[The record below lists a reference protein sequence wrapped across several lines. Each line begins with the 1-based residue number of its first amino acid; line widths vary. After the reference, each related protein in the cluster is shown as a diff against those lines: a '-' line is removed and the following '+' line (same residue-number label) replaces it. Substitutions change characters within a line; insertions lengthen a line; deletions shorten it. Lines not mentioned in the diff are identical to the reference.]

1 MDAQGRIL
9 FIITGG
15 TIDSRFSPMQDA
27 ILTGKK
33 SMVPNYLS
41 KLKLHDDCEY
51 FVARMKDS
59 RELDDSD
66 RAKMLGA
73 IEKSKTNRVIITHGT
88 YTMAKTAIFIKKNLL
103 ARGKTIVLTGSM
115 VPVSGFAVSDA
126 PFNLGY
132 AVASVQALKPGVY
145 LCMNGKV
152 FRPHEVEKNIKKGR
166 FEAKK
171 K

>member
-1 MDAQGRIL
+1 MDSRGRIL
-9 FIITGG
+9 FIMTSG
-15 TIDSRFSPMQDA
+15 TIDSRFSPTQDA

-33 SMVPNYLS
+33 SMVPGYLS

-51 FVARMKDS
+51 FVACMKDS
-59 RELDDSD
+59 RELSDSD
-66 RAKMLGA
+66 RAKILSA
-73 IEKSKTNRVIITHGT
+73 IEKSRISRVIITHGT
-88 YTMAKTAIFIKKNLL
+88 YTMAETAAFIKKNLK

-132 AVASVQALKPGVY
+132 AVSSAQKLKPGVY

-152 FRPHEVEKNIKKGR
+152 FRPNEVEKNIKKGR